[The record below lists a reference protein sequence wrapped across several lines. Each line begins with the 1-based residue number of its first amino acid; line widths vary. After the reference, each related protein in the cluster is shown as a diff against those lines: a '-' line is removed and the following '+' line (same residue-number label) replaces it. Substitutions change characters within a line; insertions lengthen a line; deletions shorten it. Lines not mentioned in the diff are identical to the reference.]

1 MRDVW
6 NHNVLKVARKK
17 IEIEEKAKEVEEK
30 LKLVAEAPFG
40 NVQLINSCA

>member
-1 MRDVW
+1 MRDDW

-30 LKLVAEAPFG
+30 LK
-40 NVQLINSCA
+40 